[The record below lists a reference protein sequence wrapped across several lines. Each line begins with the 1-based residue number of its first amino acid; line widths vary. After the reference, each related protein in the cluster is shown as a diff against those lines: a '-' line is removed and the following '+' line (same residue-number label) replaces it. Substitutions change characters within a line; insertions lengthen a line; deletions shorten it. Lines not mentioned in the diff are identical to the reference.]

1 MERNLTKRLA
11 ITLVPVA
18 VVGSL
23 WTAVALASSAA
34 ISISS
39 KAGSKVTLTGV
50 VSSVG
55 KGRSRASCP
64 EQPKVSVL
72 EGAHTVG
79 SLDFTKCGA
88 ALNTSVD
95 EGTAM
100 LDVGGLKGRLR
111 LHVEFQSSGPLE
123 HSIPATHGVGY
134 VSNRNGLENLRVKRG
149 EIPTKVG
156 THFTLVLNTKVEPL
170 PR

>member
-1 MERNLTKRLA
+1 MERNLPKRLA

-18 VVGSL
+18 VIGSIWAAAALAINAPISNTSKVGSKL
-23 WTAVALASSAA
+23 
-34 ISISS
+34 
-39 KAGSKVTLTGV
+39 TLTGV

-55 KGRSRASCP
+55 KGRSRGSCP

-72 EGAHTVG
+72 EGTHTVG
-79 SLDFTKCGA
+79 NLDFTKCGA

-95 EGTAM
+95 EGTAK

-111 LHVEFQSSGPLE
+111 LHVEFQASGPLE
-123 HSIPATHGVGY
+123 HSIPATYGEGY
-134 VSNRNGLENLRVKRG
+134 VSNRHGLENLRIKRG
-149 EIPTKVG
+149 DIPTKVG
-156 THFTLVLNTKVEPL
+156 THFTLVLNTKVEPQ